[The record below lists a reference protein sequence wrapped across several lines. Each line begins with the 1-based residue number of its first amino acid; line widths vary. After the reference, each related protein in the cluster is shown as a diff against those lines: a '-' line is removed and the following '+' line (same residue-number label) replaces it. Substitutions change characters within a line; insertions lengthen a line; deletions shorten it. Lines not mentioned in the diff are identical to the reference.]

1 MIKQLIVLIHVVVV
15 KSVASSVHS
24 LETIS
29 INKYQYEPH
38 PPE

>member
-1 MIKQLIVLIHVVVV
+1 MIKQLIVLIVVV

-24 LETIS
+24 LEIIS
-29 INKYQYEPH
+29 MNIYQYEPH

>member
-1 MIKQLIVLIHVVVV
+1 MIKQLIVLIVVV